1 VSNKTHKR
9 IIFYRFFCISII
21 LFLLISHS
29 NGQGCSDAGFCTINS
44 LKPNTK
50 ESISVLKNQ
59 IKTGAFFGRADNSI
73 SVFGNYV
80 EYNRQ
85 LTKLL
90 ELDAKI
96 TSLAQNGNGI
106 SVYGL
111 SDFFI
116 NANYNASESV
126 KFTFGAKLPLSKANQ
141 TFENLPLPMDYQSSL
156 GTLDLIFGIGYEIK
170 KVQIVAAI
178 QQPLTQNENQFIAS
192 NYPANSKL
200 SAFQSTNKFQRSGDV
215 LVRLSYPVKIQS
227 KLTVTPSILPIYHL
241 ANDQYTDESNMK
253 KEIKGSHG
261 MTVNG
266 NLYLDYSLNNK
277 HKIQFNLAMPFV
289 VRTARPDGLTRSIIA
304 SLEYL
309 ISF

>member
-1 VSNKTHKR
+1 VRNKAHTR
-9 IIFYRFFCISII
+9 IMIYRLFCINII

-29 NGQGCSDAGFCTINS
+29 NGQGCSDAGFCTINTF
-44 LKPNTK
+44 KPNSKKHTN
-50 ESISVLKNQ
+50 VLKNQ

-73 SVFGNYV
+73 SVFGSYV
-80 EYNRQ
+80 EFSRQ
-85 LTKLL
+85 LSKQL

-106 SVYGL
+106 TVYGL

-116 NANYNASESV
+116 NANYNASEIV

-141 TFENLPLPMDYQSSL
+141 TYENLPLPMDYQSSL
-156 GTLDLIFGIGYEIK
+156 GTLDLIFGIAYEIK
-170 KVQIVAAI
+170 KIQFVAAV
-178 QQPLTQNENQFIAS
+178 QQPLTQNDNQFIAS
-192 NYPANSKL
+192 NYPVNATL
-200 SAFQSTNKFQRSGDV
+200 SAFQSTNKFQRSGDI
-215 LVRLSYPVKIQS
+215 LVRVSYPVKIQS
-227 KLTVTPSILPIYHL
+227 KITITPSLLPIYHL
-241 ANDQYTDESNMK
+241 ANDKYTDESNII
-253 KEIKGSHG
+253 KEIKGSQG

-266 NLYLDYSLNNK
+266 NLYLDYALNNK

>member
-1 VSNKTHKR
+1 MSNKIHKR
-9 IIFYRFFCISII
+9 IIFYRFFCINII
-21 LFLLISHS
+21 LFFLIYHS
-29 NGQGCSDAGFCTINS
+29 NGQGCSDAGFCTINTF
-44 LKPNTK
+44 KPNSKKGTN
-50 ESISVLKNQ
+50 VFKNQ
-59 IKTGAFFGRADNSI
+59 IKTGAFLGRADNSI

-85 LTKLL
+85 LSKQL

-106 SVYGL
+106 TVYGL

-141 TFENLPLPMDYQSSL
+141 TYENLPLPMDYQSSL
-156 GTLDLIFGIGYEIK
+156 GTLDLIFGIAYEIK
-170 KVQIVAAI
+170 KIQFVAAV
-178 QQPLTQNENQFIAS
+178 QQPLTQNDNRFIAS
-192 NYPANSKL
+192 NYPVNTKL
-200 SAFQSTNKFQRSGDV
+200 SAFQSTNKFQRSGDI
-215 LVRLSYPVKIQS
+215 LVRVSYPVKIQS
-227 KLTVTPSILPIYHL
+227 KITVTPSLLPIYHL
-241 ANDQYTDESNMK
+241 ANDKYTDESNII
-253 KEIKGSHG
+253 KEIKGSQG

-266 NLYLDYSLNNK
+266 NLYLDYALNNK